1 MEAIGVKI
9 MARTSKNYRLRALCL
24 LGVSMP
30 LIALAG
36 CTEHGRLGWHER
48 YGLVDHLDDPFE
60 DNRLRS
66 DKIHLST
73 GDAVAHNKAVQTI
86 NPWPSYAKNQRINM
100 DGDRARIAIER
111 YKANKVVEPEGLATT
126 EVVTETGS

>member
-1 MEAIGVKI
+1 
-9 MARTSKNYRLRALCL
+9 MAHTSKARQLRALGL
-24 LGVSMP
+24 LGLSMSV
-30 LIALAG
+30 IAVAG

-48 YGLVDHLDDPFE
+48 YGLVDRLDDPFE

-73 GDAVAHNKAVQTI
+73 GDAVAHNMAVQTI
-86 NPWPSYAKNQRINM
+86 NPWPHYAKNQRINM

-111 YKANKVVEPEGLATT
+111 YKANNVVEPEGLTTT
-126 EVVTETGS
+126 EVVTETEN